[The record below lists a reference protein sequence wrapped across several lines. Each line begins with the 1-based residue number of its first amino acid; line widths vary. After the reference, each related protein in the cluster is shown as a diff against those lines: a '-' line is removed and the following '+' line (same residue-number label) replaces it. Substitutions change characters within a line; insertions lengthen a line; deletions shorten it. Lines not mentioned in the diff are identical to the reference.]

1 MSIRDE
7 IVKIAS
13 EQVGYKEYSNNMT
26 KYGEWYGLQGE
37 WCDIFISWLASQV
50 GILYTL
56 IPKEAYVPNTASWYK
71 EKGLLKDR
79 NYTPQKGDLIL
90 FDYNKNRVPDHIGIV
105 EKVEGNV
112 IHAIEGNKSKMVK
125 RQAYAIGNSQIY
137 GIAVVEYKDDNR
149 KTIDEL
155 AREVIDNKWGTGEDR
170 KRRLTDAGYD
180 YYAVQKKVNE
190 ILRTPKVEPQKYVK
204 GKYVVNTPKG
214 LNVRKGPGTNYGI
227 KKTYKNG
234 TRFDTLEIK
243 GDWGRSPSRM
253 GESKLLQACQKILN
267 MLFYIKWNNIVI
279 SILKQEKSS
288 ALLMHCSFF
297 VNTYEI

>member
-1 MSIRDE
+1 MSVRDE

-56 IPKEAYVPNTASWYK
+56 IPKEAYVPNTAAWYK
-71 EKGLLKDR
+71 EKGLLKDK

-90 FDYNKNRVPDHIGIV
+90 FDYNQNRVPDHIGIV

-112 IHAIEGNKSKMVK
+112 IHTIEGNKSKMVK

-137 GIAVVEYKDDNR
+137 GIAVVEYQDDNK
-149 KTIDEL
+149 KTIDEI
-155 AREVIDNKWGTGEDR
+155 AHEVLDRKWGDNPYRR
-170 KRRLTDAGYD
+170 KALTEAGYD
-180 YYAVQKKVNE
+180 AQAVQDRVNE
-190 ILRTPKVEPQKYVK
+190 LWRAQQSSQHNMQNSAKFCR
-204 GKYVVNTPKG
+204 GKYIVNTPKG
-214 LNVRKGPGTNYGI
+214 LNVRSGPGTNYRI

-243 GDWGRSPSRM
+243 GDWARTPS
-253 GESKLLQACQKILN
+253 GWVNLNYCKLVFAYKR
-267 MLFYIKWNNIVI
+267 
-279 SILKQEKSS
+279 
-288 ALLMHCSFF
+288 
-297 VNTYEI
+297 

>member
-13 EQVGYKEYSNNMT
+13 DQVGYKEYSNNMT

-37 WCDIFISWLASQV
+37 WCDIFISWLANQV
-50 GILYTL
+50 GILYSL
-56 IPKEAYVPNTASWYK
+56 IPKEAYVPNTAAWYK
-71 EKGLLKDR
+71 EKGLLKDK

-90 FDYNKNRVPDHIGIV
+90 FDYNQNRVPDHIGIV

-112 IHAIEGNKSKMVK
+112 IHTIEGNKSKMVK

-137 GIAVVEYKDDNR
+137 GIAVVEYQEDNK

-155 AREVIDNKWGTGEDR
+155 AHEVLDRKWGDDPYR
-170 KRRLTDAGYD
+170 SKALTEAGYD
-180 YYAVQKKVNE
+180 AKAVQDRVNE
-190 ILRTPKVEPQKYVK
+190 LWRAQQSSQHNKQQNSAKFCR
-204 GKYVVNTPKG
+204 GKYIVNTPKG
-214 LNVRKGPGTNYGI
+214 LNVRSGPGTNYRI

-243 GDWGRSPSRM
+243 GDWGRSPS
-253 GESKLLQACQKILN
+253 GWCNLNYCKLVFAYKMWYN
-267 MLFYIKWNNIVI
+267 
-279 SILKQEKSS
+279 
-288 ALLMHCSFF
+288 
-297 VNTYEI
+297 